1 MNPTYQACSDNA
13 PDRVAA
19 HRCACEKN
27 RPQGKWPAEQASI
40 DTCGRRNGPDTA
52 PCAPLLTGFP
62 DVRPTLIPR
71 DSAHRQPVPR
81 SMRRK
86 SSLRNTLLPTTE
98 QDADWSPALWAP
110 YPPPPHRTSDYS
122 PGTYP
127 LAAIHRGTG
136 HRPDPTNKNGVF
148 HVKHAAHFPPTA
160 RTIKPSS
167 SPTRGTSRS
176 RADSA
181 QVRPPALPAQTR
193 PSPAHSRSR
202 RSATRPVRSA
212 RSAASQRPSRATR

>member
-1 MNPTYQACSDNA
+1 MLRAGSPHIVVPVKKT
-13 PDRVAA
+13 DR
-19 HRCACEKN
+19 REN
-27 RPQGKWPAEQASI
+27 S
-40 DTCGRRNGPDTA
+40 RRNRRESTPVVGATA
-52 PCAPLLTGFP
+52 GTQHSAPRLLTDFP

-71 DSAHRQPVPR
+71 DSAHRQPVQS
-81 SMRRK
+81 SMRRE
-86 SSLRNTLLPTTE
+86 SSLWRTLPSTTE
-98 QDADWSPALWAP
+98 QDAGWSPALWTP

-122 PGTYP
+122 PCTYP
-127 LAAIHRGTG
+127 LPLIHRGTR

-148 HVKHAAHFPPTA
+148 HVKHAARFPPTA

-167 SPTRGTSRS
+167 SPTRGTSQS

-202 RSATRPVRSA
+202 RSATQPVRSA
-212 RSAASQRPSRATR
+212 RSAASQHPSRATR